1 MSAVMASAAFLR
13 APAAAAATRRHRRQ
27 LVVAAGQGF
36 ASNKPAKAPS
46 SSKKQLKLARYLEKD
61 GTPAQQGAA
70 AAAPADGW
78 VEMPGVDAETT
89 FLSKPIK
96 PLILA
101 TGRAVCLFKVNDRIY
116 ASDANSTAYKYPL
129 ADASILSVKGAPA
142 VEVPLDG
149 TVYDLA
155 TGKVLSWCP
164 KNNLTRKILGGLKD
178 KTEPIDLPVYP
189 VEVRGGKVFVKFI

>member
-1 MSAVMASAAFLR
+1 MASAAFLP

-36 ASNKPAKAPS
+36 ASKPAKAAT
-46 SSKKQLKLARYLEKD
+46 SSKKQPKLARYLDKD
-61 GTPAQQGAA
+61 GGAPAQQGAA

-89 FLSKPIK
+89 FVSKPIK

-189 VEVRGGKVFVKFI
+189 VEIRGGKVFVKFV